1 MSMNLIKL
9 KWPINLQQT
18 LLGGQSFRWTQSDE
32 YFIGI
37 FANIAWKIK
46 ADECDL
52 SYEVLGELPY
62 PTDANCLRIKVEKP
76 KITSKKGLVLYEQ
89 KYYEQLL
96 NKYFRLDS
104 NLDEDYNIW
113 IEAHKHF
120 KSKTSKDQ
128 TFITQLDQEIV
139 ETLFSFI
146 CSQNNHISRISS
158 LVEKLC
164 TNYGE
169 LICSTDGR
177 SFYNFPSLEKLS
189 KDEEMESKLRNLG
202 FGYRAKYI
210 AKAAKDILN
219 KGGVKWLD
227 SLTRLNYPKAHDELI
242 KLPGIGPKVGDCI
255 CLMALNFLEA
265 VPVDTHIIQVA
276 QHYIPEVTKVK
287 SMNLKLYRKI
297 GDTFRSVYGLK
308 AGVAQTVLFCKE
320 LSIFNEGEPVEKK
333 KKKK

>member
-1 MSMNLIKL
+1 M
-9 KWPINLQQT
+9 
-18 LLGGQSFRWTQSDE
+18 
-32 YFIGI
+32 
-37 FANIAWKIK
+37 A
-46 ADECDL
+46 
-52 SYEVLGELPY
+52 
-62 PTDANCLRIKVEKP
+62 KP
-76 KITSKKGLVLYEQ
+76 KKTSKGKLLYEQ

-96 NKYFRLDS
+96 TKYFRLDS
-104 NLDEDYNIW
+104 NLDGDYTLW

-120 KSKTSKDQ
+120 ESRTSKDQ
-128 TFITQLDQEIV
+128 SFITQLDQEIV

-164 TNYGE
+164 SNYGE
-169 LICSTDGR
+169 LICSIDGR
-177 SFYNFPSLEKLS
+177 SFYNFPSLEMLS
-189 KDEEMESKLRNLG
+189 KDVEMETKLRNLG

-210 AKAAKDILN
+210 AKAASDILN

-227 SLTRLNYPKAHDELI
+227 SLTKLSYPEAHEELI

-287 SMNLKLYRKI
+287 SMKLKLYRKI
-297 GDTFRSVYGLK
+297 GDTFRSVYGSK

-320 LSIFNEGEPVEKK
+320 LSMFNEDEHVVKK
-333 KKKK
+333 KKK